1 MNRILILEDNPSTL
15 EWLKE
20 VTHESFPNASV
31 DTAQT
36 LESARNRVAE
46 GFNLALIDL
55 SLPDGSGIE
64 LVTELHEFHPDTYA
78 VVTTIYDD
86 DSHVFAAIKAGAKGY
101 LLKDQPRE
109 LLTEQLRGI
118 AWGNPPLSPSVSRR
132 LLRYLS
138 TGDPQSRHDGPRLT
152 ERELEVLSLMS
163 RGFNR
168 QDIGRALEITPNT
181 AAGYIKTI
189 YRKLNVSGK
198 AEAIRQAMNLGLVEN
213 DNAQ

>member
-1 MNRILILEDNPSTL
+1 MERILILEDNPSTL
-15 EWLKE
+15 QWLSE
-20 VTHESFPNASV
+20 LTHEGFPGATV
-31 DTAQT
+31 VTAQT
-36 LESARNRVAE
+36 LEAARE
-46 GFNLALIDL
+46 QLDGGLNLALIDL

-64 LVTELHEFHPDTYA
+64 LVTELHEKHPDTYA

-101 LLKDQPRE
+101 LLKDQPKE
-109 LLTEQLRGI
+109 LLIEQLKGI

-138 TGDPQSRHDGPRLT
+138 SGDPQARHDGPRLT

-168 QDIGRALEITPNT
+168 QDIGRALDITPNT

-198 AEAIRQAMNLGLVEN
+198 AEAIREAMSLGLVDPDESR
-213 DNAQ
+213 